1 MGEHNAYLV
10 VEKSNDGVVGGAFI
24 VARTKPE
31 ALEEFTEGYLYKR
44 EGEAHKVTPQS
55 LVKKLSE
62 VTFYNT
68 YNILAEALD
77 YLQLKEG
84 V

>member
-1 MGEHNAYLV
+1 MHYAYLI
-10 VEKSNDGVVGGAFI
+10 VEKSNDSVVGGEFI

-31 ALEEFTEGYLYKR
+31 ALEEFTDGYLYRR
-44 EGEAHKVTPQS
+44 EGVAHKVTPQS

-77 YLQLKEG
+77 YLQLK
-84 V
+84 

>member
-1 MGEHNAYLV
+1 MSL
-10 VEKSNDGVVGGAFI
+10 SF
-24 VARTKPE
+24 
-31 ALEEFTEGYLYKR
+31 ALDEFTDGYLYRR

-68 YNILAEALD
+68 YNILAEAIA